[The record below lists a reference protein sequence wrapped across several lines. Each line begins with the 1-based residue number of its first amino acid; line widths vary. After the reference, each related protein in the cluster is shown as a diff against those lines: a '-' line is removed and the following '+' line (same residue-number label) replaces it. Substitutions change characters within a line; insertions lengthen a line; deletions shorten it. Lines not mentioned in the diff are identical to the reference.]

1 MDNMLEFLSCIN
13 IKKCAV
19 KDGEEKVFYKLHR
32 LISDVLYLMMIIRP
46 NYVAN
51 RLPQYFY
58 VYNGLIASII
68 SYKEDRPLEKP
79 LNSFEILTLS
89 DLLLPLEK

>member
-1 MDNMLEFLSCIN
+1 MDHMLEFLSSIN
-13 IKKCAV
+13 IKKYAV
-19 KDGEEKVFYKLHR
+19 KDGEEKAFYQLHR

-46 NYVAN
+46 NYVAH

-58 VYNGLIASII
+58 VFNGLIASVI
-68 SYKEDRPLEKP
+68 SYKEDRPIDKP